1 MLQLGT
7 GQGAVVQLGT
17 GQGPMLRAGL
27 RVGSQRPPI
36 SAAIICYNEERNM
49 ERCLDGV
56 RWCEQIVVVDSGST
70 DRTLDVVRGYPHPR
84 VAVCHRA
91 FDTYVAQ
98 KNFAL
103 DRCDHDWVLSVDAD
117 EVLPA
122 RLVEEI
128 AGLAFDVDG
137 YHVGRRTFLGS
148 REIRHGTWSP
158 DYQLRLFRRTR
169 GRWGGSNPHEA
180 VILDGPSRRLAARM
194 LHYSYRSRQEFV
206 ERNRRYTRMMVEYLR
221 QQGRTTYFGE
231 AVLHWLGNFV
241 KSYVLRRGF
250 LDGSAGLFLAW
261 HIANASFM
269 KYHLLRRVRRGQ
281 APSTDCRPR
290 RSTRKKPMS

>member
-1 MLQLGT
+1 
-7 GQGAVVQLGT
+7 
-17 GQGPMLRAGL
+17 
-27 RVGSQRPPI
+27 
-36 SAAIICYNEERNM
+36 M
-49 ERCLDGV
+49 ERCLDAV

-70 DRTLDVVRGYPHPR
+70 DRTMPLVREYPHPR
-84 VAVCHRA
+84 VKVCHRT

-103 DRCDHDWVLSVDAD
+103 RQCDHEWVLSVDAD
-117 EVLPA
+117 EVLPPG
-122 RLVEEI
+122 LVEEI

-137 YHVGRRTFLGS
+137 YYIGRRTFLGG
-148 REIRHGTWSP
+148 REIRYGTWSP

-169 GRWGGSNPHEA
+169 GRWGGSNPHEV
-180 VILDGPSRRLAARM
+180 VILDGPARRLATRM
-194 LHYSYRSRQEFV
+194 LHYSYRSREEFV

-221 QQGRTTYFGE
+221 QRGRRTYFGE
-231 AVLHWLGNFV
+231 PLVHWLGNFV

-269 KYHLLRRVRRGQ
+269 KYHLLRRLGRGQ
-281 APSTDCRPR
+281 ALNVHRCPSR
-290 RSTRKKPMS
+290 RAPEEPLSYS